1 MQENEIRALY
11 CRTMGALHCPP
22 GLTAPR
28 RRRRRP
34 AAALCAVGLAA
45 CGAVAAGGITLH
57 NLQGDA
63 LITADHGF
71 GVRIELPLTDP
82 ETLPDAVRQ
91 DAALMQ
97 PFDFENSADVLRII
111 KGDVLNLGIEVPG
124 DWVRYSIGTD
134 IAGDPQCYGEVL
146 LPFDSWEDAGDYLGV
161 MLPAPGI
168 VADMHPLTNA
178 IDPNDLDSY
187 YTARVR
193 LAGDAASDTVE
204 ATEVA
209 IEWLNA
215 EGTLTMKAYQLYG
228 EGENGRL
235 SVQNLFKDSE
245 IDAQT
250 AAWHAEEYRM
260 ANGNTATIAVSEVD
274 AGDDRAWAF
283 FVEGNCASTLEWNA
297 NDFTATQ
304 SPRAMLEAV
313 LDSFP

>member
-97 PFDFENSADVLRII
+97 PFDVEN
-111 KGDVLNLGIEVPG
+111 K
-124 DWVRYSIGTD
+124 
-134 IAGDPQCYGEVL
+134 
-146 LPFDSWEDAGDYLGV
+146 EDQ
-161 MLPAPGI
+161 
-168 VADMHPLTNA
+168 
-178 IDPNDLDSY
+178 
-187 YTARVR
+187 RR
-193 LAGDAASDTVE
+193 LIPE
-204 ATEVA
+204 
-209 IEWLNA
+209 
-215 EGTLTMKAYQLYG
+215 
-228 EGENGRL
+228 
-235 SVQNLFKDSE
+235 
-245 IDAQT
+245 
-250 AAWHAEEYRM
+250 
-260 ANGNTATIAVSEVD
+260 
-274 AGDDRAWAF
+274 
-283 FVEGNCASTLEWNA
+283 
-297 NDFTATQ
+297 
-304 SPRAMLEAV
+304 
-313 LDSFP
+313 

>member
-91 DAALMQ
+91 DAALMR
-97 PFDFENSADVLRII
+97 PFDFENKEDQRRLILNDSI
-111 KGDVLNLGIEVPG
+111 NLGFSVPG
-124 DWVRYSIGTD
+124 ASVHYSTGSNT
-134 IAGDPQCYGEVL
+134 GELREYGEAL

-161 MLPAPGI
+161 MLPTPGI
-168 VADMHPLTNA
+168 VADMHPLTSA
-178 IDPNDLDSY
+178 IEPNDLESY

-215 EGTLTMKAYQLYG
+215 EGMLTMKAYQLYG

-260 ANGNTATIAVSEVD
+260 ANGNTATIAVSEAD

-283 FVEGNCASTLEWNA
+283 FAEGNCACTLEWNA
-297 NDFTATQ
+297 NDFAATQ

>member
-11 CRTMGALHCPP
+11 YRTMGALHCPP

-97 PFDFENSADVLRII
+97 PFDFENKEDQRRLILNDSI
-111 KGDVLNLGIEVPG
+111 NLGFSVPG
-124 DWVRYSIGTD
+124 ASVHYSTGSNT
-134 IAGDPQCYGEVL
+134 GDLREYGEAL
-146 LPFDSWEDAGDYLGV
+146 LPFDSWEDAGVYLGT
-161 MLPAPGI
+161 MLPTPGI

-178 IDPNDLDSY
+178 IEPNDLDSY

-215 EGTLTMKAYQLYG
+215 EGMLTMKAYQLYG
-228 EGENGRL
+228 EGENGWL

-250 AAWHAEEYRM
+250 AAWHAEEYTM
-260 ANGNTATIAVSEVD
+260 ASWGRP
-274 AGDDRAWAF
+274 G
-283 FVEGNCASTLEWNA
+283 
-297 NDFTATQ
+297 
-304 SPRAMLEAV
+304 
-313 LDSFP
+313 